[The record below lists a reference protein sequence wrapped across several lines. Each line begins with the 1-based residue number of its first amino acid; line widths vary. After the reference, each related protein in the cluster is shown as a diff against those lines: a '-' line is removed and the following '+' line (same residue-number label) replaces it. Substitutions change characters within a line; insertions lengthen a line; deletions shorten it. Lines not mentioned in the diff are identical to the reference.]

1 MRVISG
7 SARGLKLKAPEGLDT
22 RPTID
27 RIKESL
33 FNIIA
38 NDLYDIDFLDVYSGS
53 GGIGIEAL
61 SRGARSAVFIDSA
74 KKSIDVIEKNLK
86 SSRLSD
92 SATVLKS
99 DVFDAILKLG
109 RENKKFDIIFMDPP
123 YKKGLVEETLEAIKN
138 SKILADDGFIIAEQS
153 SDEKEIDVDGFN
165 VYRVKKYNKIKMTFL
180 ENDCSEVLSDE

>member
-7 SARGLKLKAPEGLDT
+7 SARGLKLKAPDGLDT

-38 NDLYDIDFLDVYSGS
+38 NDLYDIDFLDIYSGS

-61 SRGARSAVFIDSA
+61 SRGAKCAVFVDFS
-74 KKSIDVIEKNLK
+74 KESIDVIENNIKAARFAEK
-86 SSRLSD
+86 
-92 SATVLKS
+92 ACVMKS

-109 RENKKFDIIFMDPP
+109 HQKRKFDIIFMDPP
-123 YKKGLVEETLEAIKN
+123 YKKGLVEKSLSAIFN
-138 SKILADDGFIIAEQS
+138 ADILTKDGFIIAEQAAEEP
-153 SDEKEIDVDGFN
+153 DINVDGFY
-165 VYRVKKYNKIKMTFL
+165 VFRVKKYNKIKMSFI
-180 ENDCSEVLSDE
+180 EYDYSEEKNE